1 MNGPSV
7 SVRDLAF
14 VRDVLIP
21 RVAYLSGQEIE
32 ALLDLKARIE
42 AVFAG
47 LKSERAQAE
56 PACTEEPT

>member
-21 RVAYLSGQEIE
+21 RVAYLSGPEIE
-32 ALLDLKARIE
+32 ALLELRARIE

-47 LKSERAQAE
+47 LREERTKTAS
-56 PACTEEPT
+56 PTEEKPC